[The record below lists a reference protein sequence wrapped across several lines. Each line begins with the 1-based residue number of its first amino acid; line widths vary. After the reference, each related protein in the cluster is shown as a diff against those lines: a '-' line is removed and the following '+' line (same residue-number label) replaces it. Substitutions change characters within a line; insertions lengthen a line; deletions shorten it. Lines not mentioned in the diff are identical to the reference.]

1 MDFLFLM
8 QAKAPGGNFMTL
20 LVPFALMFAIMYFL
34 ILRPQKRKEKDRL
47 NMIENVRKNDRIITS
62 GGVHGVVVSV
72 KEKVVVVRV
81 DDAKDVKLK
90 IDKSAVT
97 SVTFPKDNQEEIE
110 QN

>member
-1 MDFLFLM
+1 MNFLFLM

-34 ILRPQKRKEKDRL
+34 ILRPQRKKEKDRL
-47 NMIENVRKNDRIITS
+47 HMIANVRKNDRIVTS

-72 KEKVVVVRV
+72 KEKEVLIRV
-81 DDAKDVKLK
+81 DDDKDVKLK

-97 SVTFPKDNQEEIE
+97 SITIPKGDQE
-110 QN
+110 N